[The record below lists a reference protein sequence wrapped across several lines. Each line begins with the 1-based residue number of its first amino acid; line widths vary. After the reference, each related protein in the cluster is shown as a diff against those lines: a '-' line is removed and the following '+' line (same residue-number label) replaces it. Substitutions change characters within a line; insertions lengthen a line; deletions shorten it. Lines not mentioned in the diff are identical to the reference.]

1 MCYPSNVS
9 FVSQDH
15 FFIVV
20 LYNLLLWNENVFT
33 KKCGSLGSNYCFD
46 TYLIPLPGNIFMFD
60 SSNLIF
66 WIIILS
72 TVAEINRMNKLCCN
86 HLKLI
91 PRWYKISYWDSMMKK
106 AIIFVTIVIWILHS
120 NKLTQPLCSHSV
132 LQLWLVEKKFARYTT
147 IPIILFNVFPIE
159 IWFQTNILT
168 MAFWENPIFV
178 ISFSKSLA
186 KMKKKLTWFT
196 KATHWKNQFR
206 TKSL

>member
-91 PRWYKISYWDSMMKK
+91 PRWYKISYWDSMMEKELYL
-106 AIIFVTIVIWILHS
+106 W
-120 NKLTQPLCSHSV
+120 
-132 LQLWLVEKKFARYTT
+132 QLWYEFYIQINSLNLFALT
-147 IPIILFNVFPIE
+147 VF
-159 IWFQTNILT
+159 
-168 MAFWENPIFV
+168 
-178 ISFSKSLA
+178 FSYG
-186 KMKKKLTWFT
+186 
-196 KATHWKNQFR
+196 
-206 TKSL
+206 